1 MQSLSVIA
9 NRCAITWCCQLFGK
23 CDRVSSKIKGFRGEH
38 TCGLVIVVIFSRNIH
53 RQPRENDLRA
63 RQPYQADHL
72 FQTGSVPPGLKGMQY
87 ILTWSIGSIEEPN
100 IKYSHGS

>member
-1 MQSLSVIA
+1 MKYHSVIIK
-9 NRCAITWCCQLFGK
+9 CYSITWCFQLFEK
-23 CDRVSSKIKGFRGEH
+23 CERVSSNIKGFRGEH
-38 TCGLVIVVIFSRNIH
+38 TFCLVIVVIFSRNIH

-63 RQPYQADHL
+63 RQPYEADHL

-100 IKYSHGS
+100 IKYSHVS